1 MMACIVNNNST
12 PIERHGLHYL
22 ISGVSGQSQRQPRP
36 LGRLTPGVSVSC
48 ACRQQGKGRVV
59 RGRGAHTWRS
69 PGVEA
74 RPNRSMTRRS
84 IGRRAHLPRVRLR
97 PFDEERERRCICMHP
112 PAAESRKPSVAA
124 KHARTRRALPCS
136 AVLRRLY
143 TASGS
148 EAPAVVDL
156 EAIAVREAETAA
168 TRCWIGGCI
177 PPRPGKIYG
186 ANVFAGHI
194 FISAGYQH
202 RLHAGVILHIVRD
215 LRPATR
221 FSLI

>member
-124 KHARTRRALPCS
+124 KHARTRRALRLSRAVQCS
-136 AVLRRLY
+136 GDFTPRADRRRRRSSISRRSQFAKRKPLRQD
-143 TASGS
+143 AGS
-148 EAPAVVDL
+148 EGVFHRGRARSTEPTYLPVTYSYL
-156 EAIAVREAETAA
+156 QAIS
-168 TRCWIGGCI
+168 IGCMQEYYYTSFGI
-177 PPRPGKIYG
+177 
-186 ANVFAGHI
+186 
-194 FISAGYQH
+194 
-202 RLHAGVILHIVRD
+202 
-215 LRPATR
+215 
-221 FSLI
+221 